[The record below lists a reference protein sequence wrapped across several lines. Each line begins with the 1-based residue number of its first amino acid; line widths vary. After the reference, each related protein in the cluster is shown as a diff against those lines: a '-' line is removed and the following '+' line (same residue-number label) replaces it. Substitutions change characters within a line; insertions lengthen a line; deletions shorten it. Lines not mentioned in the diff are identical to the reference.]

1 MIIMTIDDIQLYN
14 ALRVKLGDAEAKTL
28 VDFVVSK
35 IEKEF
40 SYKKDVFLTKEDKVD
55 IIRWMV
61 IMILGQTALLITLIK
76 LI

>member
-1 MIIMTIDDIQLYN
+1 MNIDDIQLYN
-14 ALRVKLGDAEAKTL
+14 ALRVKIGDEEAKTL

-40 SYKKDVFLTKEDKVD
+40 AYKKDVFLTKEDKVD

-61 IMILGQTALLITLIK
+61 MLILGQTALIITIVK
-76 LI
+76 LL